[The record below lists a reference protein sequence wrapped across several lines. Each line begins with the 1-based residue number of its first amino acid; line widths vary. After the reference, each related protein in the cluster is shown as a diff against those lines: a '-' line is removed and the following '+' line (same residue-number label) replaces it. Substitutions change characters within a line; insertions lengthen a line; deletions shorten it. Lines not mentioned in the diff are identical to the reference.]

1 MAVFEENLT
10 SKILQE
16 NSLSILNK
24 YFKNKIDIL
33 EIGCGNGNIT
43 KFLIS
48 NQLKKNF
55 YYLSDISKEAVE
67 VAKKS
72 IKYDNVTYKVGSYF
86 NPWKR
91 KFDLIISDVSSI
103 SDFVAKKSDWYKGVV
118 CNSGT
123 DGLKNITKILNSVDK
138 YLNSNGIFILPII
151 SLCNEKKLISLLKSN
166 FKKVTFSKKILWP
179 LSNFFQKNFE
189 EYEKLRKEKKINFIK
204 KFSMNIAYTY
214 SASCK
219 K

>member
-1 MAVFEENLT
+1 MAVFKENLT

-55 YYLSDISKEAVE
+55 YHLSDISKEAVE
-67 VAKKS
+67 VAKKN
-72 IKYDNVTYKVGSYF
+72 IKYDNVNYKVGSYF

-123 DGLKNITKILNSVDK
+123 DGLENITKILNSVDK
-138 YLNSNGIFILPII
+138 YLNSNGVFILPII
-151 SLCNEKKLISLLKSN
+151 SLCNEKKLISLLKNN

-204 KFSMNIAYTY
+204 KFSINIAYTY
-214 SASCK
+214 SAICK